1 MPTEEVGVGVEGGSG
16 LQKESV
22 SAVLLGS
29 SGWQA
34 DESNKW
40 SSYLSKL
47 YDVFCVGMVRFTSE
61 KVKKK
66 NHKTLLSYRNLG
78 YLIRISRK

>member
-1 MPTEEVGVGVEGGSG
+1 MPTEGVGVEVEGGSG

-22 SAVLLGS
+22 SSVLLGN

-47 YDVFCVGMVRFTSE
+47 FDVLCVGMVRFTYEVSL
-61 KVKKK
+61 KK
-66 NHKTLLSYRNLG
+66 NKIVKLFYLTATLVTL
-78 YLIRISRK
+78 

>member
-1 MPTEEVGVGVEGGSG
+1 MPTEGVGVEVEGGSG

-22 SAVLLGS
+22 SSVLLGN

-47 YDVFCVGMVRFTSE
+47 FDVLCVGMVRFTYEVS
-61 KVKKK
+61 
-66 NHKTLLSYRNLG
+66 
-78 YLIRISRK
+78 